1 MANPKITKIETVIF
15 EYDIQ
20 DMGTDY
26 NGFNL
31 VYEKGN
37 VHKMQSSVL
46 RIHTDIGVVGE
57 CTGAICSR
65 KCCQLPAGKESI

>member
-15 EYDIQ
+15 EYEIQ

-37 VHKMQSSVL
+37 VHKMQSSIL
-46 RIHTDIGVVGE
+46 RIHT
-57 CTGAICSR
+57 
-65 KCCQLPAGKESI
+65 SIWGDR

>member
-20 DMGTDY
+20 NMGTDY

-31 VYEKGN
+31 VYEKG
-37 VHKMQSSVL
+37 QRPQDAVL
-46 RIHTDIGVVGE
+46 DFADSYQHRGN
-57 CTGAICSR
+57 R
-65 KCCQLPAGKESI
+65 

>member
-15 EYDIQ
+15 EHDIQ

-31 VYEKGN
+31 VYEKGQCPQDAVIN
-37 VHKMQSSVL
+37 SADSYQYWGH
-46 RIHTDIGVVGE
+46 R
-57 CTGAICSR
+57 
-65 KCCQLPAGKESI
+65 